1 MNAAELPT
9 TLGFSIHANPGVYSL
24 LVGSGLSR
32 AAEIPTGWEITLD
45 LVRRLAI
52 ADNVAEQDD
61 WESWYLEK
69 YGKEASYSDLVARI
83 GRTANERRALLQSYI
98 EPTDEDRQEGRKV
111 PTKAHEAIADLVYD
125 GFIRVVITTNFDRLI
140 EHALQARGVEPTV
153 IDSVDAL
160 KGAESLTHTRCYLV
174 KLHGDYKDARI
185 LNTAAELSDY
195 PPEYDNL
202 LDRILDDHGLV
213 VCGWSGEWDEALAR
227 ALIRCP
233 SRRYSLFW
241 AARDELG
248 DAADRIVS
256 HRDGQVIDIETADDF
271 FGRLRDQVHTLARTH
286 RRDPRNVDLL
296 VGTTKRFAAKPEHRI
311 DLHDLVDD
319 ELRRLLERLRTA
331 TPDVDPDTEEGVREL
346 VQFYESTAEPLAR
359 MFGVLGR
366 WGDQTEVDTVVNTIL
381 TMTADASDE
390 FSDNTDYLGLYPAV
404 LVLSAYAVALVIAR
418 RWDAL
423 HAVLSYPSRERPNS
437 VKRIVDKLFL
447 QTVDGYD
454 DRIWKS
460 LPKLERSHTPMSD
473 RLFEVLKRWRGSFA
487 PTVFDFARQFDVW
500 EILASITYCEMEDWG
515 APVGRNGWRRA
526 SRRSILAQIAEGGD
540 LHVILREAGFGGR
553 EGLATCAERYSVLV
567 DKLGWY

>member
-1 MNAAELPT
+1 MNAAELLT
-9 TLGFSIHANPGVYSL
+9 TLGFSIHANPGVYGL

-52 ADNVAEQDD
+52 ADNVPEQDD

-125 GFIRVVITTNFDRLI
+125 GFIRVIITTNFDRLI

-195 PPEYDNL
+195 PPEYDSL

-286 RRDPRNVDLL
+286 RRDPRTVDLL
-296 VGTTKRFAAKPEHRI
+296 VRTTKRFAAKPEHRI
-311 DLHDLVDD
+311 DLHDLVED
-319 ELRRLLERLRTA
+319 EVRRLLERLRTA
-331 TPDVDPDTEEGVREL
+331 TPDVRPNNDGVRAL
-346 VQFYESTAEPLAR
+346 VPFYESATEPLAR
-359 MFGVLGR
+359 MLGVLGR
-366 WGDQTEVDTVVNTIL
+366 WGDETEVDTAIDAIL
-381 TMTADASDE
+381 TLATIGPDDAVGRIPH
-390 FSDNTDYLGLYPAV
+390 LRLYPAV
-404 LVLSAYAVALVIAR
+404 LVLSAYAVALVVAR
-418 RWDAL
+418 RWRAL
-423 HAVLSYPSRERPNS
+423 YTVLSHQSPDRQNRA
-437 VKRIVDKLFL
+437 KRIVDKLFL
-447 QTVDGYD
+447 SAVDGYD
-454 DRIWKS
+454 DRIWQS
-460 LPKLERSHTPMSD
+460 LPNLEKHFAPMSD
-473 RLFEVLKRWRGSFA
+473 HLYDVLDGWRDSFA
-487 PTVFDFARQFDVW
+487 PTVSDFAEHFDIL
-500 EILASITYCEMEDWG
+500 EILASVTCCETEDRWPP
-515 APVGRNGWRRA
+515 AGRNGWRHE
-526 SRRSILAQIAEGGD
+526 SREHVLNQVVEGGE
-540 LHVILREAGFGGR
+540 LHVILSEAGFGGR
-553 EGLATCAERYSVLV
+553 EGLATCVERYGGRVA
-567 DKLGWY
+567 KLPWW